1 MSTNR
6 TSQHKSRN
14 EAYETWLI
22 QANTLTTYNFTLE
35 YNLENKI

>member
-6 TSQHKSRN
+6 TSQHKSKN
-14 EAYETWLI
+14 AAYETWLI

-35 YNLENKI
+35 LNLEDKI

>member
-6 TSQHKSRN
+6 TSQHKSKN

-22 QANTLTTYNFTLE
+22 QVNTLSTYNFTLE
-35 YNLENKI
+35 LNLEDKI